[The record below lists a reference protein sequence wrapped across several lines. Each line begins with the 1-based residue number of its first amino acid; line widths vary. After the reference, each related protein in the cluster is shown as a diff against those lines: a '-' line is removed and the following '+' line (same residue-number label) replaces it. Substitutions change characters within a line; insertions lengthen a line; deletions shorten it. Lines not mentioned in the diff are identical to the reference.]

1 MTDKDR
7 VRIGLWAAFWG
18 DTSRAARQ
26 ILEVEDV
33 DYLVSDYL
41 AEITMALLA
50 RSRAKNPSAGYVPD
64 AVESLTAILADIH
77 SRKIK
82 VVTNAGALNPSG
94 CARAIQEAADA
105 AGLPLRVAAVEGDDL
120 MPSLEA
126 ILATKPT
133 DMFTGEAMPERL
145 SSLNA
150 YLGARPIAQAL
161 SLGADIVVTGRCAD
175 SSLVVG
181 PLMHEFGWSDRDYDL
196 IAAGTLAGHIIECGP
211 QCTGGVHTDW
221 QAVPG
226 WDDIGYP
233 IADIA
238 RDGTTVISKPP
249 GTGGLVSV
257 GTVGEQI
264 LFEIGDP
271 AAFITPDVVCD
282 WRDISLEQVGPD
294 RVKVSGARGTAP
306 TTSYKVTATYH
317 DGFRAMA
324 TAMFAG
330 IDAAGRARRAGEALV
345 SRTERLIAA
354 DGFGPLTESSI
365 EVIGSGDVLGG
376 AGRPDMATE
385 VVLKVGVRHPDAAAL
400 EVFSTEFVPFGLV
413 AQGMTG
419 VFAGRPR
426 VAPVYRVY
434 HMLTDKGG
442 IRASVRLGDELA
454 PVEVFAGSPEAQHGT
469 PPLAEGTERS
479 PAGGMT
485 VSLRR
490 LAFARSGD
498 KGDGANIGL
507 LARRPEFAD
516 VIREQVTAERVRSL
530 FAHYEPGDIR
540 RWELPGIHA
549 LNIVI
554 DNVLGGQGG
563 TSTLR
568 YDPQGKSYAAML
580 LTLPVKVPSSWDQDG
595 RLTVAGGLPTS
606 PSAR

>member
-1 MTDKDR
+1 MKER
-7 VRIGLWAAFWG
+7 VRFGLWAAFWG
-18 DTSRAARQ
+18 DTSRATRQ
-26 ILEVEDV
+26 ILEVDDV

-50 RSRAKNPSAGYVPD
+50 RGRAKNPSAGYVPD
-64 AVESLTAILADIH
+64 AVQALTGILADIH
-77 SRKIK
+77 TRNIK

-94 CARAIQEAADA
+94 CANALKEAADA
-105 AGLPLRVAAVEGDDL
+105 AGLPLRIAAIEGDDL
-120 MPSLEA
+120 MPSLDA
-126 ILATKPT
+126 ILATEPT
-133 DMFTGEAMPERL
+133 DMFTGERIPANL

-161 SLGADIVVTGRCAD
+161 DLGADIVITGRCAD

-181 PLMHEFGWSDRDYDL
+181 PLMHEFGWADTDYQQ
-196 IAAGTLAGHIIECGP
+196 IAAGTLVGHVIECGP

-221 QAVPG
+221 RAVPG

-233 IADIA
+233 IAEVR
-238 RDGTTVISKPP
+238 RDGTAVITKPP

-271 AAFITPDVVCD
+271 ATFITPDVICD
-282 WRDISLEQVGPD
+282 WRDVSLEQVGPD
-294 RVKVSGARGTAP
+294 RVQVSGARGTAP
-306 TTSYKVTATYH
+306 TTSYKVTATSQ
-317 DGFRAMA
+317 DGFRAMT

-330 IDAAGRARRAGEALV
+330 IEAAGRARRAGEALV

-354 DGFGPLTESSI
+354 DGFGPLTESSV

-434 HMLTDKGG
+434 HMLTEKTGTSATVHLD
-442 IRASVRLGDELA
+442 DEVT
-454 PVEVFAGSPEAQHGT
+454 PVEVFPGSPDAQVAT
-469 PPLAEGTERS
+469 PPLSEVQAGRPS
-479 PAGGMT
+479 GGMT
-485 VSLRR
+485 VPLRE

-507 LARRPEFAD
+507 MARRPEFAE
-516 VIREQVTAERVRSL
+516 VIREQVTAERVRAL
-530 FAHYEPGDIR
+530 FAQYEPGEIR

-549 LNIVI
+549 MNIVI

-580 LTLPVKVPSSWDQDG
+580 LTLPITVPSRWDHDG
-595 RLTVAGGLPTS
+595 LMAVEGAS
-606 PSAR
+606 